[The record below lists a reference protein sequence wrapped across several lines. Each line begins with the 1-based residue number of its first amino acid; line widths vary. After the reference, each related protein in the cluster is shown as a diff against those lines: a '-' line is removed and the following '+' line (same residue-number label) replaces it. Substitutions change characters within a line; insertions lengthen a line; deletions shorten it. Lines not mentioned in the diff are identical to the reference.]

1 MGQVPETQE
10 EYKPDDGSGSLS
22 SHLKSVELN
31 MEDESGAAGD
41 FRTTSYRHET
51 DDNGNHLVIGREGDI
66 RRCEDE
72 PISTP
77 GAVQGFGVMLVVA
90 EDVCAETLT
99 VRQVSENSTDV
110 LGLSPRYL
118 FDLEC
123 FTDVLPDSQADILWD
138 SVQFVGTDWTAE
150 DEPDHTP
157 HIITITGWGQPGSDD
172 ASDDDQRRKS
182 WKAWC
187 AIHRPK
193 MPENPDR
200 LPLVILEFELENDDL
215 SPLCPPRPETSP
227 LGSPASRS
235 IGSTATGT
243 SLDGLRTERD
253 LTIQPAGGTMTPPDI
268 HGLDGDDEW
277 QPSPQDVLESTTSRS
292 KPLKALQRL
301 RKFEASCNPTSGRST
316 VDSNASPSP
325 VRRKGRARRSA
336 PADNVNVMDVF
347 AVMSQI
353 NEQFGN
359 AQDLETFLNV
369 VVGVIK
375 ELTQFHRVLVYQFDE
390 VWNGFVTAELVDWSK
405 TRDLY
410 KGLHFP
416 ASDIPPQAREL
427 YVLNKVRL
435 LYDRDQPTARLVVKS
450 KDDIDPPL
458 DMTHCFSRAMSP
470 IHLKYLGNMGVRAS
484 MSVSIIA
491 FDQLWGLVACHS
503 YGHHGMRVPFPV
515 RQMLSI
521 VSQSISKNLERL
533 SYAQRLRTRKL
544 INTMPSNQHPSGYII
559 SNADD
564 LLELFDADYGVL
576 VIGEGAKILG
586 PNEHGQE
593 ILVVAEYLRMKRFT
607 ILQVSQAVTAD
618 FPDLQ
623 LSTGLEV
630 IAGLLLVPLSGGG
643 DDFIVFL
650 RKGQQRQVRWAGKPY
665 KGEAGSADAL
675 EPRKSFKVW
684 SETTTGRCR
693 RWADEQLET
702 AGVLALVYGKFIEV
716 WRQKESAL
724 QTTKLTNILLS
735 NASHEVRTPLN
746 HIINYLELALNGP
759 LDRETRE
766 NLNQSHAASKSLLF
780 TINDLLDLTRLESG
794 QDTSFNEP
802 FDLHR
807 AIEDATHIYRNE
819 ARRRNLSFVS
829 EVSGPRVVVGDSR
842 KIRTVVANLTA
853 NALKYTTE
861 GKVVVECKAF
871 EEPEGLRR
879 EGSTA
884 VEIVV
889 ADTGCGISPAKLE
902 SIFREFEQ
910 VETAAPRNATP
921 GLGLG
926 LAVVARIVEQL
937 GGQLRVESKVNEG
950 SRFSFLIP
958 FSVAGEPDSTSC
970 SASSRLG
977 RGSRK
982 SSSGS
987 DINDLVEALAS
998 DHMSSRNRSINGIPP
1013 QLSHADEAGSLE
1025 IPDSNTPLHAVKV
1038 DPVVAS
1044 LGHPH
1049 REVSTTAPVE
1059 KHLEEGVVP
1068 SPSTSNKHT
1077 GDKKPVQLRVLI
1089 VEDDV
1094 INSKILGK
1102 RMSLDGHAV
1111 VHAANGQ
1118 ECVDII
1124 RKDHEF
1130 DCILMDIQMPLL
1142 NGYEATERVRG
1153 LEKNFDPPHRLSHQL
1168 NGRIPTFAVSA
1179 SLFEEE
1185 RQEIIGFGIDG
1196 WILKPIDFRR
1206 LRSIL
1211 SGIMDPAQRQKD
1223 LYQEGRS
1230 WELGGWL
1237 RQGVV
1242 SPDAPAPES

>member
-1 MGQVPETQE
+1 MHQVPETQE
-10 EYKPDDGSGSLS
+10 EEGKAGEGSNHLS
-22 SHLKSVELN
+22 SDFKSAELN
-31 MEDESGAAGD
+31 IEDESEAAGD
-41 FRTTSYRHET
+41 FITTRHRHET
-51 DDNGNHLVIGREGDI
+51 DEYGNHVVIGREGDI

-72 PISTP
+72 PIRTP
-77 GAVQGFGVMLVVA
+77 GAIQGFGVMIVVA
-90 EDVCAETLT
+90 ENAYAGTLA

-118 FDLEC
+118 FSLKC
-123 FTDVLPDSQADILWD
+123 FTDVLSDSQADLLWD
-138 SVQFVGTDWTAE
+138 SVQFVDKSWSPEEKGDYS
-150 DEPDHTP
+150 P
-157 HIITITGWGQPGSDD
+157 HMITITGWGQPGSDD
-172 ASDDDQRRKS
+172 TSNDSERRKT

-187 AIHRPK
+187 AVHRPK
-193 MPENPDR
+193 MPENTDQ
-200 LPLVILEFELENDDL
+200 LPLIVLEFELESDDMN
-215 SPLCPPRPETSP
+215 PLYPPQPESLL
-227 LGSPASRS
+227 LGPPVSGNTGS
-235 IGSTATGT
+235 GSTTT
-243 SLDGLRTERD
+243 EISLDSHTQSLRTNCGMTARS
-253 LTIQPAGGTMTPPDI
+253 AGSADILPEI
-268 HGLDGDDEW
+268 HGLDGDYEW
-277 QPSPQDVLESTTSRS
+277 QPSPQDVLESTASRS

-301 RKFEASCNPTSGRST
+301 HKFEVLHDPASGRGT
-316 VDSNASPSP
+316 VDSDENPSP
-325 VRRKGRARRSA
+325 MRRKGRIRRRRSA
-336 PADNVNVMDVF
+336 GGVSMMDVF

-359 AQDLETFLNV
+359 APDLKTFLDV
-369 VVGVIK
+369 VVGVVK

-405 TRDLY
+405 THDLF

-416 ASDIPPQAREL
+416 ASDIPPQAGAS
-427 YVLNKVRL
+427 NHKVRL

-450 KDDIDPPL
+450 KDDLEPPL
-458 DMTHCFSRAMSP
+458 DMTHCFLRAMSP

-484 MSVSIIA
+484 MSVSITA
-491 FDQLWGLVACHS
+491 FGQLWGLVACHS
-503 YGHHGMRVPFPV
+503 YGYHGMRVPFPI
-515 RQMLSI
+515 RRMLCVI
-521 VSQSISKNLERL
+521 GQSISKNIERL
-533 SYAQRLRTRKL
+533 SYAQRLHTRKL
-544 INTMPSNQHPSGYII
+544 INTMPSDQHPSGYIV

-586 PNEHGQE
+586 PNEHSQE
-593 ILVVAEYLRMKRFT
+593 ILVVAEYLRLKRFT
-607 ILQVSQAVTAD
+607 MLQVSQAVTAD

-623 LSTGLEV
+623 LPTGLEV

-643 DDFIVFL
+643 RDFIVFL
-650 RKGQQRQVRWAGKPY
+650 RKGQQKKVRWAGKPF
-665 KGEAGSADAL
+665 KGDAESTAAL

-684 SETTTGRCR
+684 SETTTGKCR

-724 QTTKLTNILLS
+724 QTTKLANILLS
-735 NASHEVRTPLN
+735 NASHEGRTPLN

-802 FDLHR
+802 FDLHHT
-807 AIEDATHIYRNE
+807 IEEATHIYRNE
-819 ARRRNLSFVS
+819 ARRRNLQFAF

-853 NALKYTTE
+853 NALKYSTH
-861 GKVVVECKAF
+861 GKVTVECKAF

-889 ADTGCGISPAKLE
+889 ADTGCGISPTKLE

-910 VETAAPRNATP
+910 VESAAPRTATP

-926 LAVVARIVEQL
+926 LAVVARIVQQL
-937 GGQLRVESKVNEG
+937 GGQLRVESKMNEG

-958 FSVAGEPDSTSC
+958 FAIARGVASRSCSTS
-970 SASSRLG
+970 SHVG
-977 RGSRK
+977 PGSRK
-982 SSSGS
+982 SSSVS
-987 DINDLVEALAS
+987 DIDDLVEALAS
-998 DHMSSRNRSINGIPP
+998 DR
-1013 QLSHADEAGSLE
+1013 
-1025 IPDSNTPLHAVKV
+1025 V
-1038 DPVVAS
+1038 DPVVAA
-1044 LGHPH
+1044 LGHPYGETPATAVTE
-1049 REVSTTAPVE
+1049 RRPEGNAVSIP
-1059 KHLEEGVVP
+1059 P
-1068 SPSTSNKHT
+1068 RMSRNTS
-1077 GDKKPVQLRVLI
+1077 GKKPTRLRVLI
-1089 VEDDV
+1089 VEDNA

-1102 RMSLDGHAV
+1102 RMLMDGHTV
-1111 VHAANGQ
+1111 VYAANGQ

-1124 RKDHEF
+1124 RTDHEF

-1153 LEKNFDPPHRLSHQL
+1153 LEKDFEPPHKPSRQL
-1168 NGRIPTFAVSA
+1168 NGRIPIFAVSA
-1179 SLFEEE
+1179 SLLEEK
-1185 RQEIIGFGIDG
+1185 RREIVNFGIDG
-1196 WILKPIDFRR
+1196 WILKPIDFKR

-1211 SGIMDPAQRQKD
+1211 RGIMDPTQRQKD
-1223 LYQEGRS
+1223 LYREGRS

-1237 RQGVV
+1237 R
-1242 SPDAPAPES
+1242 